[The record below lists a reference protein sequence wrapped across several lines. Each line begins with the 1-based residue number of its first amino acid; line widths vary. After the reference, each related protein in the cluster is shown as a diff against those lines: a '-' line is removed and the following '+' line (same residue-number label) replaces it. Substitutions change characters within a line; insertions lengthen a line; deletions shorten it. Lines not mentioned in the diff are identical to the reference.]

1 MGTGNITSATEF
13 QIANLPFSL
22 KISYCAVSII
32 GLGVYDVATR
42 DSLAAKQNREHVSD
56 KVVFVPQK
64 KNDKGIL
71 GIAPC
76 AQSASINCCGEIP
89 VKLVMLEE
97 VKPNFRMPS

>member
-1 MGTGNITSATEF
+1 M
-13 QIANLPFSL
+13 
-22 KISYCAVSII
+22 
-32 GLGVYDVATR
+32 ATR
-42 DSLAAKQNREHVSD
+42 GSLAMTRSKGN
-56 KVVFVPQK
+56 KVMFVPEK
-64 KNDKGIL
+64 KNGKGIL